1 MTSSPSLLISVCG
14 LFLCAIIPQLLPTAV
29 AFTGFHAAS
38 ARQTS
43 RLYATT
49 SSSRSSD
56 DDILQP
62 HIVILGGG
70 FGGINSALTLPSLPW
85 SDVAQGNSGA
95 SSIIKPKITLID
107 KSERF
112 VFLPL
117 LYELCVDDASIDEV
131 APTFKSLLS
140 GVGTNKLSTLSGLP
154 DLSIALQLL
163 SGASNDNDKTKDG
176 SCDVS
181 FFQAKVEGIDA
192 NNNQVVITRAS
203 GIETINYDA
212 LIIATGA
219 EVSCDAVPGASKFAL
234 PFYTVDQCFEL
245 KRRLALIDNYL
256 DGVSAIDEPKQSTN
270 VVIVGGGYSGVELA
284 LNLVDRLGSNDV
296 QVTLVHRGNQVLEY
310 ATEHN
315 RNAGMERLK
324 SAGVNVMTSTSVD
337 EVTSWEDCP
346 HSDTM
351 SETLRKQQCVVKLTT
366 TNEDGSEQEITEL
379 ETTLLLWTAGSTPTS
394 IKNAGIRNSVLPRD
408 AMGRI
413 LTSPTLNVENYP
425 NVFAIGDCSRPKKV
439 PYPGTAQVAM
449 QMATVAS
456 WNIYAT
462 LLKKYSGREQEDT
475 LKLLPFSYLNLGE
488 MMTLGTNDAT
498 ISTLGGI
505 ELSGPA
511 ASWLR
516 RIVYAVRMPTPS
528 QGLLAAVDGS
538 SRKLARGAVRSAR
551 RKSKPVDWK

>member
-1 MTSSPSLLISVCG
+1 MNSLISLPLVIVCGMILCALAQVPTVFAFSGFNAASKRTSAMYATSS
-14 LFLCAIIPQLLPTAV
+14 
-29 AFTGFHAAS
+29 
-38 ARQTS
+38 
-43 RLYATT
+43 
-49 SSSRSSD
+49 SSD
-56 DDILQP
+56 DDVVQP

-70 FGGINSALTLPSLPW
+70 FGGINSALTLPTLPW
-85 SDVAQGNSGA
+85 SDAAQGSGA
-95 SSIIKPKITLID
+95 PAIKPKITLID

-140 GVGTNKLSTLSGLP
+140 GVGTNKLSAVSGLP
-154 DLSIALQLL
+154 DLSDVLQLL
-163 SGASNDNDKTKDG
+163 SGTSTNDDESIEGN
-176 SCDVS
+176 CEVS
-181 FFQAKVEGIDA
+181 FLQAKVEGIDA
-192 NNNQVVITRAS
+192 NNNQVVITRSS

-219 EVSCDAVPGASKFAL
+219 EISCDAVPGASQFAL
-234 PFYTVDQCFEL
+234 PFYTVEQCFEL
-245 KRRLALIDNYL
+245 KRRFALIDNYL
-256 DGVSAIDEPKQSTN
+256 EEAGSIGQSTN
-270 VVIVGGGYSGVELA
+270 VVVVGGGYSGVELA
-284 LNLVDRLGSNDV
+284 LNLVDRLGDSDV
-296 QVTLVHRGNQVLEY
+296 QVTLVHRGKQVLEY

-324 SAGVNVMTSTSVD
+324 SAGVNVMTSTSVE
-337 EVTSWEDCP
+337 EVMAWDDCP
-346 HSDTM
+346 HSDIM
-351 SETLRKQQCVVKLTT
+351 SETLQKQQCTVKLTT
-366 TNEDGSEQEITEL
+366 TNEDDSEQEVTQL
-379 ETTLLLWTAGSTPTS
+379 DTTLLLWTAGSTPTS
-394 IKNAGIRNSVLPRD
+394 IRNAGIRNSVLPRD

-413 LTSPTLNVENYP
+413 LTSPTLNVANYP
-425 NVFAIGDCSRPKKV
+425 NVYAIGDCSRPKKV

-456 WNIYAT
+456 WNIYAS
-462 LLKKYSGREQEDT
+462 LSKKYSGREQA
-475 LKLLPFSYLNLGE
+475 LLPFSYLNLGE

-516 RIVYAVRMPTPS
+516 RLVYAVRMPTPG
-528 QGLLAAVDGS
+528 QGLFAAVDGS
-538 SRKLARGAVRSAR
+538 SRKLARGALKSAR

>member
-1 MTSSPSLLISVCG
+1 MSSLISLSLVTACG
-14 LFLCAIIPQLLPTAV
+14 LILCAVSQLPAAL
-29 AFTGFHAAS
+29 AFVGFHAAPKRIS
-38 ARQTS
+38 T
-43 RLYATT
+43 LYAT
-49 SSSRSSD
+49 SGSSD
-56 DDILQP
+56 DGVIQP

-70 FGGINSALTLPSLPW
+70 FGGINSALTLPTLPW
-85 SDVAQGNSGA
+85 SDVAQGSGTA
-95 SSIIKPKITLID
+95 SVKPRITLID

-140 GVGTNKLSTLSGLP
+140 GVGTKKISTLSGLP
-154 DLSIALQLL
+154 DLSDALQLL
-163 SGASNDNDKTKDG
+163 SGESNDDDETMEGN
-176 SCDVS
+176 CEVS
-181 FFQAKVEGIDA
+181 FLQAQVEGIDA
-192 NNNQVVITRAS
+192 NNNQVVINRSS
-203 GIETINYDA
+203 GIETLNYDA

-219 EVSCDAVPGASKFAL
+219 EVSCDAVPGASQFAL
-234 PFYTVDQCFEL
+234 PFYTVEQCFEL
-245 KRRLALIDNYL
+245 KRRLSLIDNYL
-256 DGVSAIDEPKQSTN
+256 EEVRASSELEQSTN
-270 VVIVGGGYSGVELA
+270 VVVVGGGYSGVELA

-296 QVTLVHRGNQVLEY
+296 QVTLVHRGKQVLEY

-324 SAGVNVMTSTSVD
+324 SAGVNVMTSTSVA
-337 EVTSWEDCP
+337 EVSSWDDGT
-346 HSDTM
+346 HSDNM
-351 SETLRKQQCVVKLTT
+351 SETLRKQLCTVKLTA
-366 TNEDGSEQEITEL
+366 TNESIEDEGEPETTQL
-379 ETTLLLWTAGSTPTS
+379 ATTLLLWTAGSTPTS
-394 IKNAGIRNSVLPRD
+394 IRNAGIRNSVLPRD

-413 LTSPTLNVENYP
+413 LTSPTLNVANYP

-462 LLKKYSGREQEDT
+462 LSKKYSGREQDS

-516 RIVYAVRMPTPS
+516 RLVYAVRMPTPG
-528 QGLLAAVDGS
+528 QGLFAAVDGS
-538 SRKLARGAVRSAR
+538 SRKLARGALRNAR

>member
-1 MTSSPSLLISVCG
+1 MLKVLTKMNSLVSSVSFLI
-14 LFLCAIIPQLLPTAV
+14 LCALSQHISTTV
-29 AFTGFHAAS
+29 AFVGFHVAPTRASSYHAAS
-38 ARQTS
+38 S
-43 RLYATT
+43 I
-49 SSSRSSD
+49 D
-56 DDILQP
+56 DNVVEP

-85 SDVAQGNSGA
+85 SEDGA
-95 SSIIKPKITLID
+95 TCIKPKITLID

-140 GVGTNKLSTLSGLP
+140 GVGTKNLSSISGLP
-154 DLSIALQLL
+154 DLSEALQLL
-163 SGASNDNDKTKDG
+163 TGASGDDDDGKKDENNN
-176 SCDVS
+176 VS
-181 FFQAKVEGIDA
+181 FLQAQVEGIDA
-192 NNNQVVITRAS
+192 NNNQVVITGSS

-219 EVSCDAVPGASKFAL
+219 EVSCDAVPGASEYAL
-234 PFYTVDQCFEL
+234 PFYTIEQCFEL
-245 KRRLALIDNYL
+245 KKRLALIDNYL
-256 DGVSAIDEPKQSTN
+256 ESARADKIELETN
-270 VVIVGGGYSGVELA
+270 VVVVGGGYSGVELA
-284 LNLVDRLGSNDV
+284 LNLVDRFGSNDV
-296 QVTLVHRGNQVLEY
+296 QVTLVHRGKEVLEY

-315 RNAGMERLK
+315 QNAGIERLK
-324 SAGVNVMTSTSVD
+324 SAGVKIMTSTSVAEVASCD
-337 EVTSWEDCP
+337 DCPGIDVTS
-346 HSDTM
+346 
-351 SETLRKQQCVVKLTT
+351 ETRQEHHCTVKLTSSNGST
-366 TNEDGSEQEITEL
+366 DGDEEEVTQIA
-379 ETTLLLWTAGSTPTS
+379 TTLLLWTAGSTPTS
-394 IKNAGIRNSVLPRD
+394 TRNSGIRNSVLPRD
-408 AMGRI
+408 KMGRI
-413 LTSPTLNVENYP
+413 LTSSTLNVAKHP
-425 NVFAIGDCSRPKKV
+425 NVFAIGDCSRPKKD

-462 LLKKYSGREQEDT
+462 ISKTFSTRGQDSDP
-475 LKLLPFSYLNLGE
+475 LKLLSFNFVNLGE

-516 RIVYAVRMPTPS
+516 RLVYAVRMPTPG
-528 QGLLAAVDGS
+528 QGLFAAVDGS
-538 SRKLARGAVRSAR
+538 SRKLARGALRSAR